1 MRPLPGPSFPAAE
14 SFRTIF
20 EKLSPSAPSRA
31 SRPPLRS
38 YLPPLGSG
46 VRDLLRSRMH
56 FTLIWIFK
64 LTATLCAG
72 LFTGAAIYI
81 TLVEH
86 PARMKCGTDLAA
98 MEFAAGYRRASVL
111 QAFLAF
117 TGFVSAMAAGGLS
130 YTKGWY
136 WGAAF
141 LGSVIPY
148 TL

>member
-1 MRPLPGPSFPAAE
+1 
-14 SFRTIF
+14 
-20 EKLSPSAPSRA
+20 
-31 SRPPLRS
+31 
-38 YLPPLGSG
+38 
-46 VRDLLRSRMH
+46 MH

-148 TL
+148 TLLAVFPTNHHLVDPTLKKDSPLARTLLKRWGRLHLLRSLLGLTSFVIFLRLLV